1 MAQFHY
7 VVGYDSELNK
17 WFVESDTTAYFSD
30 GNVWDEQQYKESFW
44 GWCVPQEGSH
54 EETLDYH
61 LLNTLQYIVDTFP
74 TPAQQEA

>member
-17 WFVESDTTAYFSD
+17 WFVESDTIAYFSD
-30 GNVWDEQQYKESFW
+30 GNVWYEQQYRESFW
-44 GWCVPQEGSH
+44 GWGVPEEGSH
-54 EETLDYH
+54 DETLDYH